1 MGLTGVI
8 TQATFDLIPI
18 TSSLISVDT
27 DRTTD
32 VDDLMSRMIARDDEY
47 RYSVAWI
54 DSAHPSGRGVLTRG
68 DHAPAEWLEGKAA
81 HDPLAYGAK
90 ALATVPPVF
99 PSGLVNPLTMRA
111 FNEAW
116 FRKAPK
122 SRQGEL
128 QSIGAF
134 FHPLDIA
141 QDWNRGYGPRGFLQ
155 YQFAVP
161 DAAGHVVSTTLNRLR
176 EIGAMSPVT
185 VLKRFGAANPAP
197 LSFPQPGWT
206 LAIDVPA
213 GVTGLARVLDD
224 LDELVLSEGGR
235 LYLAKDSRMSPA
247 MMAASYPRLAEWQRV
262 RDSLDPQGV
271 FTSDLARRLSL

>member
-1 MGLTGVI
+1 
-8 TQATFDLIPI
+8 
-18 TSSLISVDT
+18 
-27 DRTTD
+27 
-32 VDDLMSRMIARDDEY
+32 
-47 RYSVAWI
+47 
-54 DSAHPSGRGVLTRG
+54 
-68 DHAPAEWLEGKAA
+68 
-81 HDPLAYGAK
+81 
-90 ALATVPPVF
+90 LATVPPVF

-161 DAAGHVVSTTLNRLR
+161 DAAGHLVSTTLNRLR

-197 LSFPQPGWT
+197 LSFPQPGC
-206 LAIDVPA
+206 
-213 GVTGLARVLDD
+213 VTGLARVLDD